1 MRALGLIGLLLA
13 LVIAGVLV
21 KKQLNVVAAP
31 VLPVG
36 AAVATGAAPTGDVRA
51 QSQQIQ
57 QQIKQSI
64 EAAQQ
69 PRAMP
74 DDN

>member
-1 MRALGLIGLLLA
+1 MRAIGLIGLLLA
-13 LVIAGVLV
+13 LVVVGVLV
-21 KKQLNVVAAP
+21 KKQLNVVTAP
-31 VLPVG
+31 VLPSGV
-36 AAVATGAAPTGDVRA
+36 AATGGAPAGDVRT

-64 EAAQQ
+64 EAAQK
-69 PRAMP
+69 PRPMP

>member
-1 MRALGLIGLLLA
+1 MRAIGLIGLLLA
-13 LVIAGVLV
+13 LVIAGVLA
-21 KKQLNVVAAP
+21 KKQLNVVATP
-31 VLPVG
+31 VLPAG
-36 AAVATGAAPTGDVRA
+36 AAATGVAPTGDVRA

>member
-1 MRALGLIGLLLA
+1 MRAIGLIGLLLA
-13 LVIAGVLV
+13 LVVVGVLV
-21 KKQLNVVAAP
+21 KKQLNVVTAR
-31 VLPVG
+31 VLPPG
-36 AAVATGAAPTGDVRA
+36 AALTGGAPAGDVRA

-57 QQIKQSI
+57 QQIKKSI

-69 PRAMP
+69 PRPLP

>member
-13 LVIAGVLV
+13 LVVVGVLV
-21 KKQLNVVAAP
+21 KKQLNVVTAP
-31 VLPVG
+31 VLPPG
-36 AAVATGAAPTGDVRA
+36 AAVAGGAPAGDVRA

-64 EAAQQ
+64 EAAQK
-69 PRAMP
+69 PRPLP

>member
-1 MRALGLIGLLLA
+1 MRAIGLIGLLLA
-13 LVIAGVLV
+13 LVVVGVLV
-21 KKQLNVVAAP
+21 KKQLNVVTEP
-31 VLPVG
+31 VLPTG
-36 AAVATGAAPTGDVRA
+36 AAVAGGAPAGDVHA

-64 EAAQQ
+64 EAAQK
-69 PRAMP
+69 PRPLP

>member
-1 MRALGLIGLLLA
+1 MRTIGLIGLLLA
-13 LVIAGVLV
+13 LVVVGVLV
-21 KKQLNVVAAP
+21 KKQLNVVTAP
-31 VLPVG
+31 VLPAGMAVTGG
-36 AAVATGAAPTGDVRA
+36 APAGDVRA

-64 EAAQQ
+64 ETAQK
-69 PRAMP
+69 PRPMP